1 VQFPTTLE
9 KGLSKLMS
17 LKDAYG
23 GMLSQVSR
31 MVGMG
36 SGSGQ
41 EDMLDSMLG
50 KLEQL
55 KVGVGRGA
63 LLRCSKQQCCN
74 RCRGR
79 PVPVCLHLPATISL
93 LCHFPQP
100 DPANILARLILP
112 PPLPPSLPP
121 AACG

>member
-1 VQFPTTLE
+1 MQFPTTLE

-36 SGSGQ
+36 SGPGQ

-50 KLEQL
+50 KIEQL
-55 KVGVGRGA
+55 KV
-63 LLRCSKQQCCN
+63 
-74 RCRGR
+74 CRGGGNAA
-79 PVPVCLHLPATISL
+79 VPRRRNSSAVVSGPICACLCLPACNHVWL
-93 LCHFPQP
+93 LQHP
-100 DPANILARLILP
+100 LARPCQHLY
-112 PPLPPSLPP
+112 PPLSPPPP
-121 AACG
+121 AARC